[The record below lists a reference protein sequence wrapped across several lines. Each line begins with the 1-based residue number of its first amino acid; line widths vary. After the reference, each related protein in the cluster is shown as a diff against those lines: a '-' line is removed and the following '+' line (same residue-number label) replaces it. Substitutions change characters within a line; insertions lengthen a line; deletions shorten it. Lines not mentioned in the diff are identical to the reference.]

1 MLLGLDTQ
9 LLDTANSSDK
19 PQDARLEELL
29 TDQWWRLNNLYYI
42 KDKNGRK
49 VLFRLNWAQRD
60 LVAGMHNYN
69 VILKSRQLGFTTFC
83 MIYFLDACLFNSNH
97 ATGVVAHT
105 REAAEDL
112 FRNKIRF
119 AYDNLPSWLRAQVR
133 AKSETARM
141 LEFANGSSI
150 AVGTSLRSGT
160 FQKLLIS
167 EYGKVS
173 VREPD
178 KAVEIKTGALN
189 TIASG
194 QQIFI
199 ESTAEGQSGEYYD
212 IVQRARKL
220 QDDGV
225 ELTPMD
231 PKFFFFPW
239 FLEKQYALSDK
250 DAASVSVPEDTRRYF
265 SELEKKHGVV
275 LTAGQKAWYVKKKE
289 EQGEHMLREYPSTPD
304 EAFRGSME
312 GTFFSREIKK
322 ARADGRIAHVPW
334 ESSRTVDTFWDLGN
348 DGMSVWF
355 FQHIGL
361 EYRFIDHYRGTNI
374 GGLPVM
380 AQILRDKGY
389 IYGTHY
395 FPWDGGNTSYQTD
408 MATKDIAEK
417 LGIRPVRVVTRT
429 KDKKLSIEKCRPVLN
444 RAKFDSV
451 KCAEGIKSLE
461 NYRKKWNSSIGV
473 WTEEPLHD
481 NASHDAD
488 AFRTFSD
495 GYDGRNSELI
505 GGSYYGVDAKA
516 DTDYDVLGI

>member
-1 MLLGLDTQ
+1 M
-9 LLDTANSSDK
+9 ANSSNEVDER
-19 PQDARLEELL
+19 ARLEARL

-49 VLFRLNWAQRD
+49 VLFRLNWAQTE
-60 LVAGMHNYN
+60 LVDGMHNYN

-83 MIYFLDACLFNSNH
+83 MIYFLDACLFNSHH

-119 AYDNLPSWLRAQVR
+119 AYDNLPAWLRAQVK

-141 LEFANGSSI
+141 LEFANGSTI

-173 VREPD
+173 VREPE

-199 ESTAEGQSGEYYD
+199 ESTAEGQAGEYYD
-212 IVQRARKL
+212 IVQRAREL
-220 QDDGV
+220 QASGI
-225 ELTPMD
+225 ELTTMD

-239 FLEKQYALSDK
+239 YREKQYALPDNQVG
-250 DAASVSVPEDTRRYF
+250 SVSVPDDTRRYF
-265 SELEKKHGVV
+265 EELEAKFGIK

-322 ARADGRIAHVPW
+322 ARADGRICYVPY
-334 ESSRTVDTFWDLGN
+334 ESSRMVDTFWDLGN

-374 GGLPVM
+374 GGLPAM
-380 AQILRDKGY
+380 AKILRDKGY
-389 IYGTHY
+389 IYGTHH
-395 FPWDGGNTSYQTD
+395 FPWDGGNSSIQTD
-408 MATKDIAEK
+408 KGTQQIAEE
-417 LGIRPVRVVTRT
+417 LGIRPVKIVPRT

-451 KCAEGIKSLE
+451 KCADGIKSLE
-461 NYRKKWNSSIGV
+461 SYRKKWNASVGE
-473 WTEEPLHD
+473 WTDEPLHD
-481 NASHDAD
+481 KSSHDAD

-495 GYDGRNSELI
+495 GYEGRNSELV
-505 GGSYYGVDAKA
+505 GGAYNNGVDVFA